1 MIGIMRRHRLFVAF
15 VTSWMLLACA
25 SDNVP
30 VPVPVPATA
39 GAGGLAEGGHGGAA
53 LHGAGGAV
61 RAANSSSSGGVGG
74 MASTGPDGG
83 GAAVGGAGGQGSW
96 SGPLHALASID
107 LGDVGIQA
115 PIDFPIP
122 DRSLGFTVLATAP
135 LPSDLIGIYRLTPES
150 GNSVVFDYA
159 MAGKDVPIFVGA
171 GTVAVA
177 NPQSDSANA
186 WPVAKQDWAIVV
198 GANEPLPSTHLQMW
212 VRRTADGLFHGGVID
227 FNVFLAPNTTHSL
240 YVKAMLESLF
250 DKHYEPKLGLRL
262 GNVIYTAGDAAH
274 TVIDSRTEFDQML
287 ASSVGMGPVPAINL
301 FVVAD
306 FLDAKFGGAI
316 GIAGGIPGSPM
327 KHGTTMSGVALQPS
341 GDPDKD
347 AMVLAHEIG
356 HLGGLFHTTEFAI
369 DLTDPLSDT
378 ATCSHSVITSKPGQC
393 PDITNMMFP
402 MAAGGTEV
410 SAAQAIVM
418 QGSALYRGTLL
429 GGGQPSPPVPSP
441 APSSVKPWPRLASLP
456 AKGTA
461 VELGAMRPPR
471 DEVERLLSGVW
482 CVRSHGYEQAVLG
495 RGSVARIRRL
505 HQLALDPQAFDLV
518 RARALRVLDF
528 AREKKHALV
537 DVVVVAKEVLR
548 RRPARHAALTAIDLL
563 RRHKPAALPALAATI
578 RGFGDAV
585 VIARLNR

>member
-1 MIGIMRRHRLFVAF
+1 MLYIMRRDRLFSVCVAAGM
-15 VTSWMLLACA
+15 VLSCA

-30 VPVPVPATA
+30 VSATKGA
-39 GAGGLAEGGHGGAA
+39 GAGGLAGGGHGGAT
-53 LHGAGGAV
+53 LQGGGGSAS
-61 RAANSSSSGGVGG
+61 AANSSSSGGDGG
-74 MASTGPDGG
+74 MASSGADGG
-83 GAAVGGAGGQGSW
+83 GAAVGGAGGQGPW
-96 SGPLHALASID
+96 SGPLYALSSID
-107 LGDVGIQA
+107 LGDVSIQA
-115 PIDFPIP
+115 AIDFPIP

-135 LPSDLIGIYRLTPES
+135 QSSDLIGLYRLTPES
-150 GNSVVFDYA
+150 GSSVVFDYA
-159 MAGKDVPIFVGA
+159 MAGKDVSIFVGA

-177 NPQSDSANA
+177 NPQSDSVDA
-186 WPVAKQDWAIVV
+186 WPMKPQNWAVVV
-198 GANEPLPSTHLQMW
+198 GANEPLPSTHLQIW
-212 VRRTADGLFHGGVID
+212 VRRTADGLFHGGAMD
-227 FNVFLAPNTTHSL
+227 FNVFLAPNTTNSL

-250 DKHYEPKLGLRL
+250 DKHYGPKMGLRL

-274 TVIDSRTEFDQML
+274 TVIDSRAEYDQML
-287 ASSVGMGPVPAINL
+287 ASSAGIGPVPAINL

-327 KHGTTMSGVALQPS
+327 KHGTIMSGVALQPS
-341 GDPDKD
+341 GDPNKD

-369 DLTDPLSDT
+369 ELTDPLSDT
-378 ATCSHSVITSKPGQC
+378 AICSHSVITSKPGQC

-429 GGGQPSPPVPSP
+429 SDGQPSPPVPSA
-441 APSSVKPWPRLASLP
+441 APSSVKPWPRFAKLA

-461 VELGAMRPPR
+461 VELGTMRTPR
-471 DEVERLLSGVW
+471 DEVERLLGGVW
-482 CVRSHGYEQAVLG
+482 CARTQGYEQAVLG

-505 HQLALDPQAFDLV
+505 QQLALDPQAFDLV

-528 AREKKHALV
+528 ARSQRRPLV
-537 DVVVVAKEVLR
+537 DVVAIAKKVLR
-548 RRPARHAALTAIDLL
+548 RRPARNAALTAIDLL
-563 RRHKPAALPALAATI
+563 RRDEPAALRALAATI
-578 RGFGDAV
+578 RGLGDAV
-585 VIARLNR
+585 VSARLSR